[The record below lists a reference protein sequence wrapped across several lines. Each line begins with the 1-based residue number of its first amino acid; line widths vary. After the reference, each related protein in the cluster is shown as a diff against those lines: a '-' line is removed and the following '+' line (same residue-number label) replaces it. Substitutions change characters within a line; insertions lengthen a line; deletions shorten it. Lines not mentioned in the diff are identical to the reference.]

1 VEILFRKLVILI
13 ITLFFM
19 ALIIFT
25 AVMFL
30 KNEETLYTHEDVEL
44 SIDKP
49 TFITLGE
56 AQTETNGNVTTD
68 IYPLTF
74 LTLSIGSLAITEET
88 LPNGDVLLFDKVE
101 NTGWMPFTFSMNR
114 SGVEDAM
121 ITRWNEDTM
130 LQQEEETYGTDATR
144 NPFGVIRSVDTE
156 TLQGNIYVSR
166 GLSLGNGER
175 VQELRHEIYDFPVEE
190 GVLEKSLWLPPKH
203 QSESWMLISSEA
215 LFDSPETETDWV
227 QFANANRRAQFNWL
241 TPDGP
246 RQKMALTDD
255 LRTELAY
262 TIPEQAES
270 VYPEWFERTSSRFFE
285 SMAQYLAE

>member
-1 VEILFRKLVILI
+1 MFRKTVILI

-56 AQTETNGNVTTD
+56 AQTETDGNATTMV
-68 IYPLTF
+68 YPLTF
-74 LTLSIGSLAITEET
+74 LTLSVGSLSITEET
-88 LPNGDVLLFDKVE
+88 LPNGDVFLFDTAE

-114 SGVEDAM
+114 SGMADAEV
-121 ITRWNEDTM
+121 TRWNEEPM
-130 LQQEEETYGTDATR
+130 LQQEEATFGTDATR
-144 NPFGVIRSVDTE
+144 NPFGVIRSADTE

-175 VQELRHEIYDFPVEE
+175 VQELRHEIYDFPIEE
-190 GVLEKSLWLPPKH
+190 GVMEKSLWLPPKH

-215 LFDSPETETDWV
+215 LFDSADTETEWA

-270 VYPEWFERTSSRFFE
+270 AYPEWFEETSSRFFE
-285 SMAQYLAE
+285 SMEQYLAK

>member
-1 VEILFRKLVILI
+1 
-13 ITLFFM
+13 M

-130 LQQEEETYGTDATR
+130 LQQEEEIYGTDATR
-144 NPFGVIRSVDTE
+144 NPFGVIRSADTE

-166 GLSLGNGER
+166 ALSLGNGER

-190 GVLEKSLWLPPKH
+190 GVMEKSLWLPPKH

-262 TIPEQAES
+262 TILEDPESAYS
-270 VYPEWFERTSSRFFE
+270 EWFEQTSSRFFE
-285 SMAQYLAE
+285 SIQQYLAE

>member
-1 VEILFRKLVILI
+1 MFRKIVILI

-56 AQTETNGNVTTD
+56 AQTETDGNVTTD
-68 IYPLTF
+68 TYPLTF

-88 LPNGDVLLFDKVE
+88 LPNGDILLFDKVE
-101 NTGWMPFTFSMNR
+101 NTSWMPFTFSMNR

-144 NPFGVIRSVDTE
+144 NPFGVIRSADTE

-190 GVLEKSLWLPPKH
+190 GVMEKSLWLPPKH

-215 LFDSPETETDWV
+215 LFDSPETETNWV
-227 QFANANRRAQFNWL
+227 QFANDNRRAQFNWL
-241 TPDGP
+241 TSDGP

-262 TIPEQAES
+262 TIPEDPES
-270 VYPEWFERTSSRFFE
+270 AYSEWFEQTSSRFFE
-285 SMAQYLAE
+285 SMQQYLAE

>member
-1 VEILFRKLVILI
+1 MFRKIVILI

-88 LPNGDVLLFDKVE
+88 LPNGDVLVFDKVE

-114 SGVEDAM
+114 SGVEGAM

-144 NPFGVIRSVDTE
+144 NPFGVIRSADTE

-190 GVLEKSLWLPPKH
+190 GVMEKSLWLPPKH

-262 TIPEQAES
+262 TIPEDPES
-270 VYPEWFERTSSRFFE
+270 AYSEWFEQTSSRFFE
-285 SMAQYLAE
+285 SMQQYLAE

>member
-1 VEILFRKLVILI
+1 MFRKIVILI
-13 ITLFFM
+13 LTLFFM

-30 KNEETLYTHEDVEL
+30 KNEEILYTHEDIEL

-49 TFITLGE
+49 TFITVGE
-56 AQTETNGNVTTD
+56 AQTETDGSVTTD

-114 SGVEDAM
+114 SGVEDAT

-144 NPFGVIRSVDTE
+144 NPFGVIRTADTE

-175 VQELRHEIYDFPVEE
+175 VKELRHEIYDFPVEE
-190 GVLEKSLWLPPKH
+190 GVMEKSLWLPPKH

-215 LFDSPETETDWV
+215 LFDSAETETEWV

-262 TIPEQAES
+262 TIPEQPES
-270 VYPEWFERTSSRFFE
+270 VYREWFEQTSSRFFD
-285 SMAQYLAE
+285 SMSQYLTE

>member
-1 VEILFRKLVILI
+1 
-13 ITLFFM
+13 M

-49 TFITLGE
+49 TFITLGKV
-56 AQTETNGNVTTD
+56 QTETDGNVTTD

-144 NPFGVIRSVDTE
+144 NPFGVIRSADTE

-190 GVLEKSLWLPPKH
+190 GVMEKSLWLPPKH

-227 QFANANRRAQFNWL
+227 QFANDNRRAQFNWL

-262 TIPEQAES
+262 TIPEDPES
-270 VYPEWFERTSSRFFE
+270 AYSEWFEQTSSRFFE
-285 SMAQYLAE
+285 SMQQYLAE

>member
-1 VEILFRKLVILI
+1 MFRKIVILI

-49 TFITLGE
+49 TFITLGKV
-56 AQTETNGNVTTD
+56 QTETDGNVTTD

-144 NPFGVIRSVDTE
+144 NPFGVIRSADTE

-190 GVLEKSLWLPPKH
+190 GVMEKSLWLPPKH

-215 LFDSPETETDWV
+215 LFDSPEPETDWV
-227 QFANANRRAQFNWL
+227 QFANDNRRAQFNWL

-262 TIPEQAES
+262 TIPEDPES
-270 VYPEWFERTSSRFFE
+270 AYSEWFEQTSSRFFE
-285 SMAQYLAE
+285 SMQQYLAE

>member
-1 VEILFRKLVILI
+1 
-13 ITLFFM
+13 M

-56 AQTETNGNVTTD
+56 AQTETDGNVTTD
-68 IYPLTF
+68 TYPLTF

-88 LPNGDVLLFDKVE
+88 LPNGDILLFDKVE
-101 NTGWMPFTFSMNR
+101 NTSWMPFTFSMNR

-144 NPFGVIRSVDTE
+144 NPFGVIRSADTE

-190 GVLEKSLWLPPKH
+190 GVMEKSLWLPPKH

-215 LFDSPETETDWV
+215 LFDSPEPETDWV
-227 QFANANRRAQFNWL
+227 QFANDNRRAQFNWL

-262 TIPEQAES
+262 TIPEDPES
-270 VYPEWFERTSSRFFE
+270 AYSEWFEQTSSRFFE
-285 SMAQYLAE
+285 SMQQYLAE

>member
-1 VEILFRKLVILI
+1 MFRKIVILI

-49 TFITLGE
+49 TFITLGKV
-56 AQTETNGNVTTD
+56 QTETDGNVTTD

-144 NPFGVIRSVDTE
+144 NPFGVIRSADTE

-190 GVLEKSLWLPPKH
+190 GVMEKSLWLPPKH

-227 QFANANRRAQFNWL
+227 QFANDNRRAQFNWL

-262 TIPEQAES
+262 TIPEDPES
-270 VYPEWFERTSSRFFE
+270 AYSEWFEQTSSRFFE
-285 SMAQYLAE
+285 SMQQYLAE

>member
-1 VEILFRKLVILI
+1 MFRKIVILI

-30 KNEETLYTHEDVEL
+30 KSEEILYTNEDVEIN
-44 SIDKP
+44 IDKP
-49 TFITLGE
+49 QFITIGDV
-56 AQTETNGNVTTD
+56 QTDTDGNVTTEV
-68 IYPLTF
+68 YPLTF

-88 LPNGDVLLFDKVE
+88 LPNGDVLLFDKVD

-114 SGVEDAM
+114 SGLEDAT

-144 NPFGVIRSVDTE
+144 NPFGVIRSADTE

-190 GVLEKSLWLPPKH
+190 GMMEKSLWLPPKH
-203 QSESWMLISSEA
+203 QSESWMLISSET
-215 LFDSPETETDWV
+215 LFDSTETETDWI

-246 RQKMALTDD
+246 RQKVALTED

-262 TIPEQAES
+262 TIPEEPES
-270 VYPEWFERTSSRFFE
+270 VYSEWFVETSSRFFE
-285 SMAQYLAE
+285 SMEQYLAE